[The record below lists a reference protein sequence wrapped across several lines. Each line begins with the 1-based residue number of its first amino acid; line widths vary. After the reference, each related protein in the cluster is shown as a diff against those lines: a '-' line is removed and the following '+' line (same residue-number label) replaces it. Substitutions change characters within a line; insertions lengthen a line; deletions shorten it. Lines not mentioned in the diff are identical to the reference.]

1 MEILNC
7 GMLGIKVMW
16 MKKIKLIAIIGKA
29 GSGKN
34 TMLSRLTNVPKLF
47 DPQSDIKEVV
57 ELHKQLTEGM
67 NERFHFIV
75 PFTTRPQ
82 RPGEVDGVDYYFYE
96 ERTVKELIKQ
106 EKVVQYNIFNNWY
119 YGFFA
124 EDIFSPKINIGI
136 FTPMALINLNANY
149 GHLLDITTIYI
160 VASDKDRLLRQLNR
174 EKEPNVKE
182 IIRRYSTDD
191 VDFHENIIKQLPNLI
206 RVNNPNPINDNGLFK
221 PIEEFLNAINTVV
234 NSN

>member
-1 MEILNC
+1 
-7 GMLGIKVMW
+7 

-34 TMLSRLTNVPKLF
+34 TMLSHLTNVPKLF
-47 DPQSDIKEVV
+47 NPQSDIKEVV
-57 ELHKQLTEGM
+57 ELHKELAKGLE
-67 NERFHFIV
+67 ERFHFIT

-96 ERTVKELIKQ
+96 ERTVKELIRQ
-106 EKVVQYNIFNNWY
+106 GKVIQYNIFNNWY
-119 YGFFA
+119 YGFF
-124 EDIFSPKINIGI
+124 EDDILTNKVNIGI
-136 FTPMALINLNANY
+136 FTPMALLKLNADY

-160 VASDKDRLLRQLNR
+160 MAPDKDRLLRQLNR

-191 VDFHENIIKQLPNLI
+191 VDFHENIIKQLPKLI
-206 RVNNPNPINDNGLFK
+206 RVNNPNIINDNELFK
-221 PIEEFLNAINTVV
+221 PIDEFLHAINIVV
-234 NSN
+234 NSD